1 MQQQAI
7 HDRLRSPSFARCG
20 FLPSRAPSRTTPGG
34 HSERS
39 LPLCG
44 IVGYAGSKPATPIL
58 IRALRDLEYRGY
70 DSAGIAVL
78 SSADGQGLVIAKRQ
92 GKLANLESALD
103 DSSGLPGTVG
113 IGHTR
118 WATHGKPS
126 DLNAH
131 PHLSCG
137 GEVVVIHNG
146 IVENYAELRAG
157 LTARGHSFA
166 SETDTET
173 IAHLMEEQVKAGK
186 PLLEALQLASQEL
199 HGSQAIVAMSPIEP
213 GAIVA
218 ARIGNAGG
226 VVIGFGDGEVLLASD
241 LAAVLPHTQRVAFLA
256 DRQLARI
263 DAAGAVG
270 MTLDGS
276 SFRIEESRIPID
288 PVSALKGQYEHFML
302 KEIME
307 QPEALSD
314 TIRSLVTLEP
324 AEVHLHELG
333 DVDLRL
339 RDVRRVV
346 LVGMG
351 TSLHAA
357 MIGRVFIE
365 RLAGVTAE
373 TDNASEFRYR
383 DPVIGPG
390 TLVVSVSQSGETVD
404 VLEAMAV
411 ARESG
416 ALQITVC
423 NTEGAQT
430 TRVAGGTIY
439 TRAGLERGVASTK
452 CFTAAIVALYA
463 LALRLGEANG
473 KLGLAEV
480 ASRIQDLARV
490 PDAAARVLND
500 HAPFRVLANHFY
512 DTRHLLF
519 LGRGL
524 AFPVA
529 MEGALKMKEIS
540 YIHAEGYAAG
550 EMKHGP
556 IALIDRSFPTVAVA
570 PRHALRSKL
579 ISNIEQIQARGGEV
593 LVVATEGDAEL
604 AGLADHL
611 LSIPEVPA
619 LIEPIVATLPLQCLS
634 YYIAIRRGCDVDQP
648 RNLAK
653 TVTVE

>member
-1 MQQQAI
+1 M
-7 HDRLRSPSFARCG
+7 
-20 FLPSRAPSRTTPGG
+20 
-34 HSERS
+34 
-39 LPLCG
+39 CG
-44 IVGYAGSKPATPIL
+44 IVAYAGPKQAAPIL

-78 SSADGQGLVIAKRQ
+78 SPDDGELAITKRQ
-92 GKLANLESALD
+92 GRIANLEAAIND
-103 DSSGLPGTVG
+103 GAPVEGQTG

-131 PHLSCG
+131 PHKSCA

-146 IVENYAELRAG
+146 IVENYAELRAE
-157 LTARGHSFA
+157 LRQRGHEFA

-173 IAHLMEEQVKAGK
+173 IAHLMEDAVNAGED
-186 PLLEALQLASQEL
+186 LLRALCTTIGRLE
-199 HGSQAIVAMSPIEP
+199 GSQAIVAMSVREP
-213 GAIVA
+213 GVIVA
-218 ARIGNAGG
+218 ARLGNAGG
-226 VVIGFGDGEVLLASD
+226 VVVGYGDGEMLVASD

-256 DRQLARI
+256 DGQVARI
-263 DAAGAVG
+263 EAAGARFVDSTG
-270 MTLDGS
+270 AA
-276 SFRIEESRIPID
+276 IELTVRRVPID
-288 PVSALKGQYEHFML
+288 PVSALKGDYPHFML

-307 QPEALSD
+307 QPESLSD

-324 AEVHLHELG
+324 PEVHLDDLG
-333 DVDLRL
+333 PALDRL
-339 RDVRRVV
+339 ASIRRVV
-346 LVGMG
+346 LLGMG

-357 MIGRVFIE
+357 MLGRRYFE
-365 RLAGVTAE
+365 ELAHVPAE

-383 DPVIGPG
+383 NPILDEE

-411 ARESG
+411 ASQAG
-416 ALQITVC
+416 ALQITIC

-430 TRVAGGTIY
+430 TRVADGTVY

-452 CFTAAIVALYA
+452 CFTTAVAALYA
-463 LALRLGEANG
+463 LAI
-473 KLGLAEV
+473 KLAEV
-480 ASRIQDLARV
+480 RGTIEPARRDQLVADLARL
-490 PDAAARVLND
+490 PDAVARVTADSN
-500 HAPFRVLANHFY
+500 RYMRLANHFAEAQ
-512 DTRHLLF
+512 HLLF
-519 LGRGL
+519 LGRGH

-529 MEGALKMKEIS
+529 MEGALKMKEVS

-556 IALIDRSFPTVAVA
+556 IALIDRSFPTVAIA

-579 ISNIEQIQARGGEV
+579 ISNIEQVQARGGEV
-593 LVVATEGDAEL
+593 LAVVTEGDRELAEL
-604 AGLADHL
+604 ADQVVE
-611 LSIPEVPA
+611 IPETPE
-619 LIEPIVATLPLQCLS
+619 LLEPIVATVPLQLFA
-634 YYIAIRRGCDVDQP
+634 YYVAVRRGCDVDQP

>member
-1 MQQQAI
+1 M
-7 HDRLRSPSFARCG
+7 
-20 FLPSRAPSRTTPGG
+20 
-34 HSERS
+34 
-39 LPLCG
+39 CG
-44 IVGYAGSKPATPIL
+44 IVGYAGSKPASPIL
-58 IRALRDLEYRGY
+58 VRALRDLEYRGY

-78 SSADGQGLVIAKRQ
+78 GSADGEGLVITKRV
-92 GKLANLESALD
+92 GKIVNLEAALEASG
-103 DSSGLPGTVG
+103 SSEATVG

-118 WATHGKPS
+118 WATHGRPS

-131 PHLSCG
+131 PHTSCG

-146 IVENYAELRAG
+146 IVENYAALRTA
-157 LTARGHSFA
+157 LIARGHTFA

-173 IAHLMEEQVKAGK
+173 IAHLMEEHTKAAT
-186 PLLEALQLASQEL
+186 PLLEALRLTIAEL
-199 HGSQAIVAMSPIEP
+199 EGSHAIVAMSPAEP
-213 GAIVA
+213 GAIAA
-218 ARIGNAGG
+218 ARVGNAGG
-226 VVIGFGDGEVLLASD
+226 VVVGYGEGEMLVASD

-256 DRQLARI
+256 SHQLARV
-263 DAAGAVG
+263 DRSGASYING
-270 MTLDGS
+270 DGQPVAVNV
-276 SFRIEESRIPID
+276 RRIPID

-324 AEVHLHELG
+324 AGVHLPDLG
-333 DVDLRL
+333 EMAARL
-339 RDVRRVV
+339 GEVRRVI

-357 MIGRVFIE
+357 MVGRVFIE
-365 RLAGVTAE
+365 RLAGIPAE

-390 TLVVSVSQSGETVD
+390 ALVVSVSQSGETVD

-411 ARESG
+411 AG
-416 ALQITVC
+416 AKGAMQVTIC

-430 TRVAGGTIY
+430 TRVAGGTVY

-452 CFTAAIVALYA
+452 CFTTAMVALYA
-463 LALRLGEANG
+463 LALRLGEVHG
-473 KLGLAEV
+473 RLTSDEV
-480 ASRIQDLARV
+480 AEHIQDLARL
-490 PDAAARVLND
+490 PDAASRMLQD
-500 HAPFRVLANHFY
+500 HAPYKALANHFY
-512 DTRHLLF
+512 DTRHFLF

-570 PRHALRSKL
+570 PAHALRSKL

-593 LVVATEGDAEL
+593 VVVASEGDSEL
-604 AGLADHL
+604 AALADHAL
-611 LSIPEVPA
+611 FMPA
-619 LIEPIVATLPLQCLS
+619 VSEFLEPFVATLPLQCLS
-634 YYIAIRRGCDVDQP
+634 YYIALRRGCDVDQP